1 MGTELLRVEHL
12 HKRFG
17 ITHANNDICMSLNR
31 GEIRA
36 LAGEN
41 GSGKSTLTSIIS
53 GMQPFD
59 EGAMFLKDQEYQPQ
73 SPLQANQAKVAM
85 VVQELGVITSLTGAM
100 NIFLGKT
107 DQFKKMGL
115 VDTKAIQRAAEK
127 IFDKWDLVKV
137 PLDIPCAHLTMEQR
151 KLVEL
156 ARALYAEPD
165 LLILDEITQ
174 SLSQDTRQ
182 VIYRLKDRF
191 KAQKRSIIMIS
202 HDLEEAFEFSD
213 SITILRDGECVDTVR
228 TADITVDELK
238 QRMVGRK
245 IEGDYLRADQ
255 EASYDEEVLLEIKHL
270 GLSSKKLDDI
280 SLELHKGEILAVC
293 GLSDAGIHTL
303 GSAVFGIYEGHRG
316 GTVVDKKSGKQ
327 LRKPKDMLKN
337 GGAYL
342 SKNRDEEGLML
353 ADTIRNNMYMPSAG
367 DLAGPL
373 GFTKGKQIDVLA
385 KKAYDAFDVKATGI
399 SQPIGRLSGGNKQ
412 KINLGR
418 WLTRELNYVIL
429 DCPTRGVDIGVKAYI
444 YQVLKQKK
452 AEGVGCLLITDEL
465 TEAIGMADRIVV
477 MKEGRIVKIL
487 NRSDG
492 FSESKIIEVML

>member
-1 MGTELLRVEHL
+1 MAEELLRVEHL

-17 ITHANNDICMSLNR
+17 ITHANNDICMALNK

-53 GMQPFD
+53 GMQPPSD
-59 EGAMFLKDQEYQPQ
+59 GSMYLKGEEYRPAT
-73 SPLQANQAKVAM
+73 PIEANAAHVSM

-107 DQFKKMGL
+107 DQFKRFGF
-115 VDTKAIQRAAEK
+115 VDTKAIERAAEA
-127 IFDKWDLVKV
+127 IFEKWDLVKV
-137 PLDIPCAHLTMEQR
+137 PLNIPCAHLTMEQR
-151 KLVEL
+151 KIVEL
-156 ARALYAEPD
+156 ARALYAEPE

-182 VIYRLKDRF
+182 VIYKLKDRF
-191 KAQKRSIIMIS
+191 KEEGRAIIIIS
-202 HDLEEAFEFSD
+202 HDLEEAFDFSD
-213 SITILRDGECVDTVR
+213 SVTVLRDGEVVDTVS
-228 TADITVDELK
+228 TKDLTVDELK
-238 QRMVGRK
+238 QMMVGRK
-245 IEGDYLRADQ
+245 IDGDYLRTDTEADYEE
-255 EASYDEEVLLEIKHL
+255 EALLEVKDL
-270 GLSSKKLDDI
+270 GLADGSLSGI
-280 SLELHKGEILAVC
+280 SFELHKGEILGVC

-303 GSAVFGIYEGHRG
+303 GSTLFGIHDAKRTGSVIDSS
-316 GTVVDKKSGKQ
+316 TGKELKTPQ
-327 LRKPKDMLKN
+327 DMLKS

-353 ADTIRNNMYMPSAG
+353 SDTIRNNMYIPSAG
-367 DLAGPL
+367 ELAGFL
-373 GFTKGKQIDVLA
+373 GMTREKDINQLA
-385 KKAYDAFDVKATGI
+385 QKAYDAFDVKAEGI
-399 SQPIGRLSGGNKQ
+399 GQPIGKLSGGNKQ

-418 WLTRELNYVIL
+418 WLVKDLNYIIL

-452 AEGVGCLLITDEL
+452 KEGVGCLLITDEL
-465 TEAIGMADRIVV
+465 TEAIGMADRILI
-477 MKEGRIVKIL
+477 MNSGKIAGIL
-487 NRSDG
+487 ERGDD